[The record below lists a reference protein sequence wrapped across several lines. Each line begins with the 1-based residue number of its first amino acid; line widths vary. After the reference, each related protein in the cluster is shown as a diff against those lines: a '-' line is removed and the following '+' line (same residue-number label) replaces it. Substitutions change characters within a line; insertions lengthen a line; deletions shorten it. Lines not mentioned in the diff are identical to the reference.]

1 MTNID
6 AVNALLTA
14 INLDRFDEITALHRP
29 DAVFSSFRGPTLRD
43 AVSIGD
49 WHRTFLRD
57 YADCNYTDVE
67 YLEEGND
74 VVVRATI
81 EAKGY
86 DWRPFTQRVV
96 EVFTVAGNLITR
108 RKQYGMLRDVELD
121 KPSTTALNNALEFRG
136 GTAPDTKAVADGFF
150 SAFHAGDNERAATF
164 LADKAALIESIY
176 GVVTGPANIIDLL
189 RARPLPA
196 FGVARVTHTYAGD
209 KDALVEVAIDPGR
222 PREAHWVRVVDGKI
236 LVLESYWMLRE
247 VGIVESDDARQQR
260 QVIMPI

>member
-14 INLDRFDEITALHRP
+14 INFDRFDEIVALHRA
-29 DAVFSSFRGPTLRD
+29 DAVFNSFRGPTLRD

-67 YLEEGND
+67 YIEEGAD
-74 VVVRATI
+74 VALRATI

-86 DWRPFTQRVV
+86 DWRPFTQRVA
-96 EVFTVAGNLITR
+96 EVVTVTGELITL

-136 GTAPDTKAVADGFF
+136 GTPAETNAIAAGFF
-150 SAFHAGDNERAATF
+150 SAVLAGDDEQAASF
-164 LADKAALIESIY
+164 LADKAALIDSVY
-176 GVVTGPANIIDLL
+176 GVTTTPGNVLALL
-189 RARPLPA
+189 HARPLPA
-196 FGVARVTHTYAGD
+196 FGLPRVTHTYAAD
-209 KDALVEVAIDPGR
+209 KSALVEVAIDPSR
-222 PREAHWVRVVDGKI
+222 PREAHWLRVVDGKI
-236 LVLESYWMLRE
+236 LVIESYWMLRE
-247 VGIVESDDARQQR
+247 VGIIESDDARQQR

>member
-14 INLDRFDEITALHRP
+14 INFDRFDEIVALHRP

-57 YADCNYTDVE
+57 YADCTYTDIE
-67 YLEEGND
+67 YIEEGDD
-74 VVVRATI
+74 VTVRATL

-86 DWRPFTQRVV
+86 DWRPFTQRVA
-96 EVFTVAGNLITR
+96 EVFTVVDGLIAAR
-108 RKQYGMLRDVELD
+108 RQYGMLRDVVLD
-121 KPSTTALNNALEFRG
+121 KPSTAALNNALEFRG
-136 GTAPDTKAVADGFF
+136 GSASATTTSADGFF
-150 SAFHAGDNERAATF
+150 GPLLSGDSELAASF
-164 LADKAALIESIY
+164 LADKAALIDSVY
-176 GVVTGPANIIDLL
+176 GVTTGPANIVALL
-189 RARPLPA
+189 QARPLPA
-196 FGVARVTHTYAGD
+196 FGLPRVTHTYAAE
-209 KDALVEVAIDPGR
+209 KNALVEIAIDPNR

-236 LVLESYWMLRE
+236 LVVESYWMLRE
-247 VGIVESDDARQQR
+247 VGIVEGEDARQQR

>member
-14 INLDRFDEITALHRP
+14 INFDRFDEIVALHRP

-57 YADCNYTDVE
+57 YADCNYTDIE
-67 YLEEGND
+67 YIEEGDD
-74 VVVRATI
+74 VAVRATI

-86 DWRPFTQRVV
+86 DWRPFTQRVA
-96 EVFTVAGNLITR
+96 EVFTVVDNLIAAR
-108 RKQYGMLRDVELD
+108 RQYGMLRDVALD
-121 KPSTTALNNALEFRG
+121 KPSTAALNNALEFRG
-136 GTAPDTKAVADGFF
+136 GTASATTTIADGFF
-150 SAFHAGDNERAATF
+150 RALFSGETEQAASF
-164 LADKAALIESIY
+164 LADKAALIESVY
-176 GVVTGPANIIDLL
+176 GVTTGPANIVALL
-189 RARPLPA
+189 QARPLPA
-196 FGVARVTHTYAGD
+196 FGLPRVTHTYAAE
-209 KDALVEVAIDPGR
+209 KNALVEVAIDPSR

-236 LVLESYWMLRE
+236 LVVESYWMLRE
-247 VGIVESDDARQQR
+247 VGIVEGEDARQQR